1 MSFDESSF
9 MNLFKDP
16 FAQEEE
22 SFNNLNSPMKNDNS
36 FLYNQHYEYNNYS
49 LFQNSIGHED
59 FKMDNEAE
67 EECEFFPPAENISN
81 INPLHML
88 NENDSQFEND
98 IIEDNNL
105 DAKNDNINLQ
115 NQNASD
121 SGIKKTFITS
131 KEAPSSIQMVPK
143 SKSKKP
149 SKRIDY
155 ALKYF
160 KTFFSK
166 YLKDISNK
174 IIDESEL
181 PSEFKKQKIFSPNH
195 ISYTGNPKESDD
207 YKFLTFF
214 TIQGILTYYK
224 GENSKNSLQ
233 IKNKA
238 TIESILNFI
247 DESNDESKYE
257 EVRGFFRMPLEQAY
271 ELYYKDEAFKKYAE
285 DEKAIYLD
293 QEFKAQNGFSLL
305 ENNGFIKVVKMHGKK
320 NKSMKE

>member
-1 MSFDESSF
+1 MSLEELSF
-9 MNLFKDP
+9 MNYFYDP
-16 FAQEEE
+16 FYKEEE
-22 SFNNLNSPMKNDNS
+22 SFNILNPLQNDNS
-36 FLYNQHYEYNNYS
+36 FLDNQPYEHNS
-49 LFQNSIGHED
+49 PLQNSIEHED
-59 FKMDNEAE
+59 FIMGNAENEE
-67 EECEFFPPAENISN
+67 RDILSPAEDIFRSSFD
-81 INPLHML
+81 PLHIP

-98 IIEDNNL
+98 NIEEINL
-105 DAKNDNINLQ
+105 EDKNDNINH
-115 NQNASD
+115 QNASD
-121 SGIKKTFITS
+121 SGLKKTFITS
-131 KEAPSSIQMVPK
+131 KENGQSGSIQMVAK

-166 YLKDISNK
+166 YLKDLSNK
-174 IIDESEL
+174 IIEESKL
-181 PSEFKKQKIFSPNH
+181 PSDIKKQKICSPNH

-207 YKFLTFF
+207 YKFLFF
-214 TIQGILTYYK
+214 TVQDILVYYK
-224 GENSKNSLQ
+224 GENCKNSLQ
-233 IKNKA
+233 KKNKA
-238 TIESILNFI
+238 TIESILSFI

-257 EVRGFFRMPLEQAY
+257 EVRNFFKMSLEQVY

>member
-1 MSFDESSF
+1 MSFEESSY
-9 MNLFKDP
+9 MNNFYDP
-16 FAQEEE
+16 FYKEEEE
-22 SFNNLNSPMKNDNS
+22 SFNILNPSQNDNF
-36 FLYNQHYEYNNYS
+36 FLDNQPYEHDS
-49 LFQNSIGHED
+49 PFQNSIEHED
-59 FKMDNEAE
+59 FIMGNAAE
-67 EECEFFPPAENISN
+67 EEREVLSPIENIFRPSFD
-81 INPLHML
+81 PLHIP

-98 IIEDNNL
+98 NIEEINL
-105 DAKNDNINLQ
+105 DVKNDNINH
-115 NQNASD
+115 QNASD
-121 SGIKKTFITS
+121 SGLKKTFITS
-131 KEAPSSIQMVPK
+131 KENGQPTSIQMVAK
-143 SKSKKP
+143 SKTKKP

-166 YLKDISNK
+166 YLKDLSNK
-174 IIDESEL
+174 IIEESKL
-181 PSEFKKQKIFSPNH
+181 PSEFKKQKICSPNH

-207 YKFLTFF
+207 YKFLFF
-214 TIQGILTYYK
+214 TVQDILVYYK
-224 GENSKNSLQ
+224 GENCKNSLQ
-233 IKNKA
+233 KKNKA

-257 EVRGFFRMPLEQAY
+257 EVRNFFKMSLEQVY

-320 NKSMKE
+320 KSQ